1 MKLPTLSGRLR
12 ETSALVA
19 LSAATIFGCATPSAA
34 LVLTEQGI
42 YGGGS
47 TLASQAL
54 RQLFDCYSG
63 KTIPSDGFT
72 FTTSGTLKPGFLPKT
87 CTATTHANP
96 GIEALYAA

>member
-1 MKLPTLSGRLR
+1 LQRNRNLQEINMKLPTLSGRLR

-34 LVLTEQGI
+34 LVVTEQGI

-63 KTIPSDGFT
+63 KTIPS
-72 FTTSGTLKPGFLPKT
+72 
-87 CTATTHANP
+87 
-96 GIEALYAA
+96 